1 MSVPPE
7 MARHMGK
14 AKDLVK
20 FYNDMRQRYDSLVNR
35 AHTWTTCLQCGER
48 YRPVENLQ
56 RRNCYLHTGEY
67 RSHTVG
73 YGAWTCCGS
82 PRDIVGCVSCMHT
95 ENPAI
100 LESMHDGTFE
110 SMLEMPQ
117 DALDFR
123 LLRFNANI
131 VEDYPE
137 GSASIEGRTGKFY
150 HIRRVVV

>member
-1 MSVPPE
+1 
-7 MARHMGK
+7 MARHLGK
-14 AKDLVK
+14 EKDLVR
-20 FYNDMRQRYDSLVNR
+20 FYHDLRSRYSSVVKR
-35 AHTWTTCLQCGER
+35 AHAWTTCLQCGER

-56 RRNCYLHTGEY
+56 RRNCFLHTGEY
-67 RSHTVG
+67 RPHPIGFGV
-73 YGAWTCCGS
+73 WTCCNG

-95 ENPAI
+95 DNEAI

-117 DALDFR
+117 DALDFC
-123 LLRFNANI
+123 LIRFNPHI

-137 GSASIEGRTGKFY
+137 GGASIEGRSGKFY